1 MKNKT
6 YVIFIDCWEQFN
18 HLNWIGLEPGANF
31 YDNMI
36 KTLAKFDFDQFIF
49 HTTFLSLDIITQDVV
64 HYFKSLVA
72 QATTL
77 AEQHQT
83 IQDYVSMLGT
93 ETLCIQLHELANGS
107 NSMFIPTIRGL
118 EEYIRQT
125 GLHKLVIVGSTW
137 PLCTHTKNLGFN
149 NLLEMIR
156 ENSHLKVYSI
166 PSCTAAWHQN
176 SDIIDENGI
185 SISIP
190 GREQI
195 LRVCTDD
202 DYVNDIL
209 SWEKAGDDL
218 WQLKL

>member
-1 MKNKT
+1 MNNKT
-6 YVIFIDCWEQFN
+6 YVVFIDCWDQFN
-18 HLNWIGLEPGANF
+18 HLSWVGLEPGVNF

-49 HTTFLSLDIITQDVV
+49 HTTFLSLDIMTQDVV
-64 HYFKSLVA
+64 HYFKSQVV

-77 AEQHQT
+77 AEQQQN

-107 NSMFIPTIRGL
+107 NSIFIPTIRGL
-118 EEYIRQT
+118 EEYTRQT

-149 NLLEMIR
+149 NLVKMIQ
-156 ENSHLKVYSI
+156 ENQPWLQVYSI

-176 SDIIDENGI
+176 TDGVDSIDGMFSDG
-185 SISIP
+185 
-190 GREQI
+190 EQI

-202 DYVNDIL
+202 DYVNDTL
-209 SWEKAGDDL
+209 SWKKVEDDL
-218 WQLKL
+218 WRLQP